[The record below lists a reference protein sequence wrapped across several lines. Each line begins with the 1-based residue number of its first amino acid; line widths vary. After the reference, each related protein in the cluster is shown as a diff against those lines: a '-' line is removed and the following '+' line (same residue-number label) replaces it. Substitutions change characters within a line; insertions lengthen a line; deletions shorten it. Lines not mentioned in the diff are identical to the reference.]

1 MQPGQLDQRVVI
13 EGPTQVPD
21 GYGGFI
27 DAGWGEVATVWASV
41 EPLRGGEAIA
51 NMQVTAR
58 QTYRLWFRRSV
69 SVTPANR
76 LKWGDRI
83 LNVREAPD
91 PRREEYRQVV
101 AEEQEVE
108 A

>member
-1 MQPGQLDQRVVI
+1 MQASNLDQRVTI
-13 EGPTQVPD
+13 QAPADTDD
-21 GYGGFI
+21 GYGGTI
-27 DAGWGEVATVWASV
+27 PGGWADAATVWASV

-91 PRREEYRQVV
+91 PRREQYRQVV

-108 A
+108 E